1 MYYGILCP
9 GMGNLCKVA
18 CAGAFSVLHFLQS
31 LRRIRNRTGGITL
44 KISIDV
50 DNTRQDTEI
59 RISCKCLTPEI
70 EKMIATLRMIDQQLM
85 VEKEQETY
93 LLDVAKIMYIEAVDR
108 KTFVYTKEDCFESKL
123 KLYEMEER
131 LEESGFFRAS
141 KSCLIQLR
149 RIKSL
154 KADMDRKLK
163 LTMENGEQLI
173 VSRQYADDLKRR
185 LGVK

>member
-1 MYYGILCP
+1 
-9 GMGNLCKVA
+9 V
-18 CAGAFSVLHFLQS
+18 
-31 LRRIRNRTGGITL
+31 

-50 DNTRQDTEI
+50 DGTKQDTEI
-59 RISCKCLTPEI
+59 KITCKSLTPEI
-70 EKMIATLRMIDQQLM
+70 EKIIATLRMIDQQLM

-93 LLDVAKIMYIEAVDR
+93 ILDVTQIMYIEAVER

-123 KLYEMEER
+123 KLYEMEQR

-141 KSCLIQLR
+141 KSCLVQLR

-154 KADMDRKLK
+154 KADMDRKLR
-163 LTMENGEQLI
+163 LTLENGEQLV

-185 LGVK
+185 LGVR